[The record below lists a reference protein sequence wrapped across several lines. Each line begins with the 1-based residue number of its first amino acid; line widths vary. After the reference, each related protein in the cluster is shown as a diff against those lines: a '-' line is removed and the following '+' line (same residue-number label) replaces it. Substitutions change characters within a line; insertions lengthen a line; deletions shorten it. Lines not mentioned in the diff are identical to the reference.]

1 MSPSLPEPV
10 FCFSVLS
17 DAQPSTLCRVF
28 DVLSVHGVVPTR
40 CHTEVVE
47 AVDGASALAAG
58 GRMAIDLQVAGVAA
72 ELAEKLARRLERVIT
87 VSHVLVSEK
96 QLLEH
101 AA

>member
-1 MSPSLPEPV
+1 MSPNVSEPV

-17 DAQPSTLCRVF
+17 DAQPSALCRVF

-40 CHTEVVE
+40 CHTVR
-47 AVDGASALAAG
+47 AG
-58 GRMAIDLQVAGVAA
+58 GGRLAIDLQVAGVAA

>member
-1 MSPSLPEPV
+1 MSPNLPEPV

-40 CHTEVVE
+40 CHTE
-47 AVDGASALAAG
+47 LAAG
-58 GRMAIDLQVAGVAA
+58 GRLAIDLQVAGVAA
-72 ELAEKLARRLERVIT
+72 EVAEKLARRLERVIT